1 MFHTYRR
8 RSVQVTNAPARTVLP
23 PAGAGTKLFTT
34 EPDPVQLDHLIPR
47 VRAGGAHVLP
57 QSVR

>member
-23 PAGAGTKLFTT
+23 PAGAGTKLCTT
-34 EPDPVQLDHLIPR
+34 EPDPVRLDH
-47 VRAGGAHVLP
+47 
-57 QSVR
+57 